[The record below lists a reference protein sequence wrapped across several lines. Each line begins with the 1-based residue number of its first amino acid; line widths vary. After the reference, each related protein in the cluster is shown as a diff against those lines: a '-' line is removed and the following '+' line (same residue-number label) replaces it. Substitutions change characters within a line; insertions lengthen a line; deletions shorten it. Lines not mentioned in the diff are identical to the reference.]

1 MKVYS
6 LISQG
11 QRKATRASR
20 VMGAAVSIKY
30 SRTTLRKKKQMKW
43 TKFQGQ
49 TIQFSM
55 MEKIMLAYKAFVKKM

>member
-11 QRKATRASR
+11 QRKATRASK

-30 SRTTLRKKKQMKW
+30 LRTTLRKKKQMK
-43 TKFQGQ
+43 
-49 TIQFSM
+49 
-55 MEKIMLAYKAFVKKM
+55 